1 MAQQAALDVR
11 LKRSHDNLQAAR
23 ETATQA
29 RGYTS
34 ATTRE
39 ALRKAFTDRFGS
51 APHEWQV
58 DVTEAL
64 LLGLDSV
71 VIAGTGAG
79 KTMPFM
85 MPLLHDKTKIVVII
99 SPLNILEKDMAAR
112 FKKMGIAAVPVN
124 KQTWNERL
132 HQELKDLKWRAIL
145 LSPEM
150 GLENPAIR
158 ELLGSKAYAERI
170 TAFIIDEC
178 HCISQWGGEFRPKYS
193 LVEKFRAFVP
203 THIPFLATSA
213 TLPSAALTET
223 CMKLNIDLQK
233 SFFLN
238 LGNDRPNLTPTVIR
252 IKSTNDYTELK
263 RLITTGVISPEDL
276 EQTVVY
282 IDSVTSTQ
290 HLVRE
295 IRSWF
300 PNDFHD
306 AIDCLSS
313 RRTEFAKGDVMERFS
328 KGVVKILVATE
339 AAGMGAD
346 IPNIKRVIQFGLC
359 KSLSIWTQRAG
370 RAGRSPGVHASV
382 YLLVEE
388 SMFHRRKRK
397 KGEAGDDVTYIV
409 NAEDEGVW
417 ARKVEEP
424 FRRWIQAPGCRRDV
438 SDEYFDSPRPRKRE
452 LVYRKKRDEYSPS
465 SFATS
470 AILPDPIL
478 TALATKT
485 SLKTVDDLLALKT
498 PWIFAEQHG
507 AEVLEVIRRV
517 DVARK
522 AALDQ
527 AKAEKSA
534 KKKLATA
541 DRKEKE
547 REQRLVASARKRE
560 ERAAM
565 RDAARAPA
573 PSTLVGSFSF
583 NMGPSTPVAQQV
595 RD

>member
-1 MAQQAALDVR
+1 MAQQPALDAR

-29 RGYTS
+29 RGYAS

-112 FKKMGIAAVPVN
+112 FEKMGIAAVPVN

-223 CMKLNIDLQK
+223 CMKLNIDLPK

-282 IDSVTSTQ
+282 IDSVASTQ

-313 RRTEFAKGDVMERFS
+313 RRTEFAKEDVMERFS

-346 IPNIKRVIQFGLC
+346 IPNITRVIQFGLC

-397 KGEAGDDVTYIV
+397 KGEAGDDAMYI
-409 NAEDEGVW
+409 DDGKVW

-438 SDEYFDSPRPRKRE
+438 SDEYFDSPRPRKGE
-452 LVYRKKRDEYSPS
+452 CH

-470 AILPDPIL
+470 AILPDPTL

-498 PWIFAEQHG
+498 PWIFAKKHG
-507 AEVLEVIRRV
+507 EEVLEVIRRV

-522 AALDQ
+522 AA
-527 AKAEKSA
+527 
-534 KKKLATA
+534 
-541 DRKEKE
+541 
-547 REQRLVASARKRE
+547 
-560 ERAAM
+560 
-565 RDAARAPA
+565 
-573 PSTLVGSFSF
+573 
-583 NMGPSTPVAQQV
+583 
-595 RD
+595 